1 MNKTKLFGAERKI
14 LMNESPNFYFSEEE
28 VKSILFAMA
37 MTIGESVVESDC
49 DAIFKKIKQVYPDTI
64 KKYEYILDM
73 NIFWKS
79 PPNMKTFGEK

>member
-49 DAIFKKIKQVYPDTI
+49 DTIFEKIKRVYPDII
-64 KKYEYILDM
+64 KKYEYILEKPSKYE
-73 NIFWKS
+73 NIW
-79 PPNMKTFGEK
+79 